1 MKNLIAV
8 LSDFGLKDHY
18 VGTIHGIIKEVAPEV
33 EVVDI
38 THQVRPFDLVDGA
51 LKLKWSYKYFPT
63 GTIFL
68 CLVDPD
74 PTAIPI
80 IVSTENYFLVCPNN
94 GIGSLMFEE
103 EPPEAVYRITAD
115 HYFIEGKGNFRS
127 RNQLTPIAAELS
139 RLQSARHLGEMIDL
153 KLLKRFKLPE
163 PKPLGDSSY
172 EAMVIDVDYFGNL
185 ILNMTYSGQLP
196 KSIEVNGVKVEKS
209 SEDFSGFQ
217 KGELFISVHP
227 ENHLQIVA
235 YMASAAKLLK
245 VGRGAK
251 VKVNF

>member
-1 MKNLIAV
+1 
-8 LSDFGLKDHY
+8 
-18 VGTIHGIIKEVAPEV
+18 
-33 EVVDI
+33 
-38 THQVRPFDLVDGA
+38 
-51 LKLKWSYKYFPT
+51 
-63 GTIFL
+63 
-68 CLVDPD
+68 
-74 PTAIPI
+74 
-80 IVSTENYFLVCPNN
+80 
-94 GIGSLMFEE
+94 
-103 EPPEAVYRITAD
+103 
-115 HYFIEGKGNFRS
+115 
-127 RNQLTPIAAELS
+127 
-139 RLQSARHLGEMIDL
+139 LGETIDL